1 MADMI
6 PDVPTSYFTGVPN
19 KLSSEHAAVNGG
31 QIN

>member
-6 PDVPTSYFTGVPN
+6 PDMPTLYLTGVPN